1 MSDILNRNKSGILF
15 FAKVLLFCS
24 ILTAGLLLLL
34 SFFLYQFGWGEKA
47 VSIAVILIYLIATFF
62 GGWMAGGRMEKRKFL
77 WGLLAG
83 CLYYLLLSIVS
94 AFAGGGGEENGKFFL
109 TTFVLCAAGGML
121 GGMFSK
127 GQ

>member
-1 MSDILNRNKSGILF
+1 MNDVFNKNKAGIVF
-15 FAKVLLFCS
+15 FAKLLLYCS
-24 ILTAGLLLLL
+24 ILTGLLLLIL
-34 SFFLYQFGWGEKA
+34 AFLLYQFGWGEKA
-47 VSIAVILIYLIATFF
+47 VSISVVLIYVLVTAF
-62 GGWMAGGRMEKRKFL
+62 GGWMSGNKMEKRKFL

-83 CLYYLLLSIVS
+83 CLYYALLAIVS
-94 AFAGGGGEENGKFFL
+94 AFAGGHEEGSKFFL